1 MNTVFRPVNPVL
13 DSLHIQGYCFHQ
25 TGWLYK
31 EYRLLLFFAPHIQH
45 AGLGLTLSLQSF
57 SVGVHHPC
65 IAPSHLQSL
74 PYCNAIARPLRN
86 IRPLTGPAV
95 YCILAGEYNP
105 AWLLEDGSLER
116 WFSQTSTHAST
127 TMTRCSKK
135 ITYTIPSLLYNRR
148 RVQPRLASRGVVPL
162 SIVVLDYYSCRQ
174 HCVYSS
180 G

>member
-65 IAPSHLQSL
+65 IPPPHLQSL
-74 PYCNAIARPLRN
+74 PFCNTIARPLGN
-86 IRPLTGPAV
+86 KRPLTDPPFVCREPYNIGDCNLVQMPIHTLVSAGLRPARD
-95 YCILAGEYNP
+95 A
-105 AWLLEDGSLER
+105 A
-116 WFSQTSTHAST
+116 
-127 TMTRCSKK
+127 
-135 ITYTIPSLLYNRR
+135 
-148 RVQPRLASRGVVPL
+148 ASRAQACAAEALRIRVNPTPW
-162 SIVVLDYYSCRQ
+162 
-174 HCVYSS
+174 
-180 G
+180 